1 MQKIQNFTYNV
12 KPVQAEDIAA
22 RSEELETQLEQ
33 AKREAREAVNLMRPT
48 YDRNVNVEQCK
59 GGLVIV
65 QAWYGVFG
73 SANKLIDVTVPVQC
87 LVSNSRLIL
96 PEHTKV
102 FTSGVTLRA

>member
-1 MQKIQNFTYNV
+1 MIYFS
-12 KPVQAEDIAA
+12 PQAEDIAA
-22 RSEELETQLEQ
+22 KSEEFKSQLEQ
-33 AKREAREAVNLMRPT
+33 AKEEAKEAINLMRPT

-73 SANKLIDVTVPVQC
+73 STNKLIDVTVPLQC
-87 LVSNSRLIL
+87 LVSNSKLLL

-102 FTSGVTLRA
+102 IYLSHH